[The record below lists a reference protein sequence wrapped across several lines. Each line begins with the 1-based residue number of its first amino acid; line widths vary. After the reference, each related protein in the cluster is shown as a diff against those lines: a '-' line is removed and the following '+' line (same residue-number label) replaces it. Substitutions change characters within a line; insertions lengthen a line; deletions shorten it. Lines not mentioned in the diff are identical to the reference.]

1 VSVTDPYRWLEDQN
15 STRTRRWLEQQEAH
29 TRAYFESLSSRDSIR
44 RRVIELVQTTNISD
58 PWNVGERFFYLKR
71 YRDAEQ
77 PTIVMSNGLEGEEI
91 TLVDPACYSLGKSSA
106 VTIVAISADGRFMA
120 FSVRKS
126 GTDHSSIGFIDV
138 ESKELLPETLEDG
151 FCRGLAF
158 APDSSGFY
166 YSHRKVQDPR
176 PHYQAVF
183 WHSFDTALSK
193 DQEVFFAGERPDL
206 FLGIRHSFDGKMLA
220 YVVFSAGKQRRT
232 SLFLYRPWEK
242 YAPTALL
249 KDVGGAFVPFFARGQ
264 LLAYTDWASP
274 NYRIV
279 RIDPDRPDPTNWS
292 VIVPECKRRIQQFSV
307 AGDRVFITR
316 ADRFSTKIE
325 SFGLDGTC
333 REDILISCCGSVD
346 LVNRPTATNK
356 LLYSQTSVSQPPA
369 ICVYDART
377 GKHCLWRQT
386 GIPLRGPTV
395 FFEETTYSSKD
406 GTQVPLFLAV
416 RKDLMR
422 RGPLPTFLT
431 GYGGFGTCMTPRFSA
446 FATYLV
452 ERGFLFA
459 VPAIRGG
466 GELGEQ
472 WHLSAK
478 RHHRQNAFDDFTAAA
493 EWLSQQ
499 GLAERKQIAIGGG
512 SNAGLLVGAAITQ
525 RPELFRAAICLGPLL
540 DMIRFHHFDFGAG
553 WADEYGSPEDEED
566 FRSLYA
572 YSPYHHVFNG
582 QQYPALL
589 IISGDSDTRCNPM
602 HARKM
607 TALLQSATGSGRPVL
622 LDYRP
627 GWGHMPVQPF
637 SAKTEALTDRLAFIC
652 RELGIHVPTERIS

>member
-1 VSVTDPYRWLEDQN
+1 
-15 STRTRRWLEQQEAH
+15 
-29 TRAYFESLSSRDSIR
+29 
-44 RRVIELVQTTNISD
+44 
-58 PWNVGERFFYLKR
+58 
-71 YRDAEQ
+71 
-77 PTIVMSNGLEGEEI
+77 
-91 TLVDPACYSLGKSSA
+91 
-106 VTIVAISADGRFMA
+106 MA

-183 WHSFDTALSK
+183 WHSFGTALSK
-193 DQEVFFAGERPDL
+193 DQEVFF
-206 FLGIRHSFDGKMLA
+206 
-220 YVVFSAGKQRRT
+220 
-232 SLFLYRPWEK
+232 
-242 YAPTALL
+242 
-249 KDVGGAFVPFFARGQ
+249 
-264 LLAYTDWASP
+264 
-274 NYRIV
+274 
-279 RIDPDRPDPTNWS
+279 
-292 VIVPECKRRIQQFSV
+292 
-307 AGDRVFITR
+307 
-316 ADRFSTKIE
+316 
-325 SFGLDGTC
+325 
-333 REDILISCCGSVD
+333 
-346 LVNRPTATNK
+346 
-356 LLYSQTSVSQPPA
+356 
-369 ICVYDART
+369 
-377 GKHCLWRQT
+377 
-386 GIPLRGPTV
+386 
-395 FFEETTYSSKD
+395 
-406 GTQVPLFLAV
+406 
-416 RKDLMR
+416 
-422 RGPLPTFLT
+422 
-431 GYGGFGTCMTPRFSA
+431 
-446 FATYLV
+446 
-452 ERGFLFA
+452 
-459 VPAIRGG
+459 
-466 GELGEQ
+466 
-472 WHLSAK
+472 
-478 RHHRQNAFDDFTAAA
+478 
-493 EWLSQQ
+493 
-499 GLAERKQIAIGGG
+499 
-512 SNAGLLVGAAITQ
+512 
-525 RPELFRAAICLGPLL
+525 ICLGPLL